1 MSDRTFVYVRTYRVT
16 PRYAELRG
24 EGLSLFLR
32 ARFIS
37 FFGFPVAPVAA
48 LASSSSVP
56 PFLRGL
62 AIAERETSPRVW
74 DGVTSGDPTN

>member
-1 MSDRTFVYVRTYRVT
+1 VTVRRTYRVT

-62 AIAERETSPRVW
+62 AIAEERDREASSPRV
-74 DGVTSGDPTN
+74 